1 MTTEAFI
8 CRHKRHFIGKVVPG
22 MPRAKVEETLELYYE
37 RYGRGHPVVF
47 VNGLTA
53 SLESW
58 YHQVPS
64 FSKKYSVIIYDCR
77 GQGRSDKPPSGYTG
91 DHHTR
96 DLKSLLNS
104 LGIPRIH
111 LIGHSFGGFVAM
123 NFAINYPDMVG
134 ALVISDSTSEAK
146 PLIEKIL
153 NGWVEA
159 QRHGGLDLRFDV
171 SLPWLYSD
179 LFIRKNPKKIRLFK
193 EAFMKNSSEATERLT
208 IESLNNRAT
217 ERLGQISSPT
227 LLLLGDEDVLT
238 PMRYAQQLKEKIA
251 GAQIAVI
258 EKSGHVPPIENHPE
272 FNRVILKFLEAH
284 DHLMP
289 GRP

>member
-1 MTTEAFI
+1 
-8 CRHKRHFIGKVVPG
+8 
-22 MPRAKVEETLELYYE
+22 MPRAKIDELLELYYE
-37 RYGRGHPVVF
+37 HYGDGPPVVF

-53 SLESW
+53 TLESW
-58 YHQVPS
+58 YYQVPS
-64 FSKKYSVIIYDCR
+64 FRKKYSVIVYDCR

-96 DLKSLLNS
+96 DLKALLDY
-104 LGIPRIH
+104 LEIPKFH

-123 NFAINYPDMVG
+123 NFAINYPEMVG

-153 NGWVEA
+153 IGWVEA

-179 LFIRKNPKKIRLFK
+179 AFIKKNQRKIRLFK
-193 EAFMKNSSEATERLT
+193 EAFRKNSIEAAEKLT
-208 IESLNNRAT
+208 LESLNNMAT
-217 ERLGQISSPT
+217 DRLSLISSPT
-227 LLLLGDEDVLT
+227 LLLQGEEDILT
-238 PMRYAQQLKEKIA
+238 PLRYARQLRESIP

-258 EKSGHVPPIENHPE
+258 EKSGHVPPIENHAE
-272 FNRVILKFLEAH
+272 FNRVALEFIARH
-284 DHLMP
+284 DHLVP
-289 GRP
+289 RCPSSAR